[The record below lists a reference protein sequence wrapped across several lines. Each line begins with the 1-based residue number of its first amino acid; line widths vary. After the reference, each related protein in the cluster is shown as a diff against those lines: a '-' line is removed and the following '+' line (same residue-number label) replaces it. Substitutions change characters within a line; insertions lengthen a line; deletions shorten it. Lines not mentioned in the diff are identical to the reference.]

1 MCSILQTSRNKF
13 LCDRDLLI
21 FCQCLSLTHSIGHT
35 MRCPVN
41 SVLFQNTHFF
51 KHKTS
56 GHCTHAVA
64 CVQIDQC
71 YSTLPVKYCVAE
83 MILLGRESHLSASG
97 KWKRSKRTL
106 PHCPLAAIH
115 HSSINLP
122 TSVFRAIA
130 PLLYDIFFLINSHG
144 KEPYQ
149 IVGVFLRVMK
159 IWLVIYPS
167 LKFTQSYHMQEAV

>member
-1 MCSILQTSRNKF
+1 
-13 LCDRDLLI
+13 
-21 FCQCLSLTHSIGHT
+21 
-35 MRCPVN
+35 
-41 SVLFQNTHFF
+41 
-51 KHKTS
+51 
-56 GHCTHAVA
+56 
-64 CVQIDQC
+64 
-71 YSTLPVKYCVAE
+71 

-115 HSSINLP
+115 HTSINLP

-167 LKFTQSYHMQEAV
+167 LKFTQSYHMQEAVWRKKGYHSVYCLGNFPSSPSLPPRPTHRVWETNLPTILPPPALPVAYFRATDICIHIELLTCVFYQGPEGDGEDFGLFI